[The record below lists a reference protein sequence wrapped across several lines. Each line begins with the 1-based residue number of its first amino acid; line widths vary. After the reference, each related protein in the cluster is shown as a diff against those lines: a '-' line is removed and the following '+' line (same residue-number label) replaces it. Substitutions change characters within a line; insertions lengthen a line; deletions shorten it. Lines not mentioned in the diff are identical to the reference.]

1 MMSDEDWCAK
11 SYSICDKVTS
21 HPFFLKAENIY
32 CYIDVRREVGTREII
47 ETAWSMGK
55 RVAAP
60 RIYGDE
66 MEFFYF
72 DSFEELT
79 MDSFRIPA
87 PNDSLCA
94 KAENPLVI
102 MPGAVFDYNRHR
114 IGYGKGYYDK
124 YLDKYPKAKTIAL
137 SFAFQVQET
146 IPFEE
151 HDICPEY
158 LITEEKIY
166 GEEFT
171 E

>member
-55 RVAAP
+55 RVAIP
-60 RIYGDE
+60 RTYEGD
-66 MEFFYF
+66 MEFYYF
-72 DSFEELT
+72 RSYDELI
-79 MDSFRIPA
+79 MGEYRIPT
-87 PNDSLCA
+87 PPILNCA
-94 KAENPLVI
+94 KSKNPLII
-102 MPGAVFDYNRHR
+102 MPGAVFDYDRHR

-124 YLDKYPKAKTIAL
+124 YLDRHPNANTIAL
-137 SFAFQVQET
+137 AFSFQVLSSIPYET
-146 IPFEE
+146 
-151 HDICPEY
+151 HDRCPEY
-158 LITEEKIY
+158 LFTEEKIY

-171 E
+171 D